1 MISAHG
7 STILVTDTA
16 LEIHPDP
23 LQAALTGTS
32 DATVLPLAG
41 VTGVTVLPGDD
52 WDATRI
58 AVTSGADETV
68 IRFTP
73 GDTKGPERL
82 RATVEAAQSGK
93 KISTDS
99 IPGFSFVAFDVE
111 TANQH
116 WGSICQMGLVRVV
129 DGEIT
134 ERASWLCRPPTGIDE
149 FDPFNVDCHGIT
161 EESVADEP
169 DVGELFERFSD
180 FVGDLPVVA
189 HNAYFDASALRYAA
203 LATGKEIP
211 TITFGCSLAQSRAA
225 GLDVAN
231 HRLPTVAEYFGVPL
245 KNHHDACADA
255 EACAGVMLGLARR
268 AEHSGTLADYVH
280 STGFALGSVGKLRVT
295 PVLKDLSGAQT
306 ALQAA
311 AAGKSRTSDASGAGN
326 SAGKS
331 GKSGRGPAPWQSV
344 ATPDTIPEPAV
355 DADPDSPLY
364 DQHVTLTGE
373 FEPFDKGQLW
383 EGIAARGGQV
393 GKNVTKKTTIL
404 VVGEWASMTSK
415 EKRARELM
423 EKGQDIEIWPAEK
436 LLDVLGLNEQ
446 PPF

>member
-7 STILVTDTA
+7 SRILVTETA

-23 LQAALTGTS
+23 LEAALTGS
-32 DATVLPLAG
+32 SEAVVVPLPEITEIS
-41 VTGVTVLPGDD
+41 VHPGDA
-52 WDATRI
+52 WD
-58 AVTSGADETV
+58 GACVVVASNERETV
-68 IRFTP
+68 VRFAP
-73 GDTKGPERL
+73 GDLTGPEQL
-82 RATVEAAQSGK
+82 RSIVEAARSGRK
-93 KISTDS
+93 VGTDS

-134 ERASWLCRPPTGIDE
+134 ERASWLCRPPAGNDE
-149 FDPFNVDCHGIT
+149 FDPFNVNCHGIT
-161 EESVADEP
+161 ADDVADEP
-169 DVGELFERFSD
+169 SVGELFERFTD

-203 LATGKEIP
+203 LATGQTIP
-211 TITFGCSLAQSRAA
+211 KITFGCSLAQSRAA
-225 GLDVAN
+225 KLEVAN
-231 HRLPTVAEYFGVPL
+231 HRLPTVAEHFGVAL
-245 KNHHDACADA
+245 KNHHDAGDDA

-268 AEHSGTLADYVH
+268 AEHTGTLADFVH
-280 STGFALGSVGKLRVT
+280 SSGFALGSVGESRVT

-306 ALQAA
+306 ALQT
-311 AAGKSRTSDASGAGN
+311 GGAEESF
-326 SAGKS
+326 SAFESATGRSAENS
-331 GKSGRGPAPWQSV
+331 GKAGRSPAPWQSV

-355 DADPDSPLY
+355 DADPNSPLY

-383 EGIAARGGQV
+383 DGIAARGGHV

-404 VVGEWASMTSK
+404 VIGEWASMTSK

-423 EKGQDIEIWPAEK
+423 DKGQDIEIWPADK

>member
-1 MISAHG
+1 MINAHG
-7 STILVTDTA
+7 SKVLVTETA
-16 LEIHPDP
+16 LEIHPAP
-23 LQAALTGTS
+23 LEAALTGTT
-32 DATVLPLAG
+32 DAAVIPLAE
-41 VTGVTVLPGDD
+41 VTEVHVRPGDA
-52 WDATRI
+52 WDAASVIITGRE
-58 AVTSGADETV
+58 GPTV
-68 IRFTP
+68 VRFAP
-73 GDTKGPERL
+73 GDEKGPEQL
-82 RATVEAAQSGK
+82 RTVVEAARSGK

-129 DGEIT
+129 DGEVT
-134 ERASWLCRPPTGIDE
+134 ERVSWLCRPPAGLDE
-149 FDPFNVDCHGIT
+149 FDPFNVDCHGIDADAVA
-161 EESVADEP
+161 EEP
-169 DVGELFERFSD
+169 RVGELFERFTD
-180 FVGDLPVVA
+180 FVGDLPIVA

-203 LATGKEIP
+203 LASGQSIP

-225 GLDVAN
+225 NLGVAN
-231 HRLPTVAEYFGVPL
+231 HRLPTVAEHFGVAL
-245 KNHHDACADA
+245 ENHHDAGADA
-255 EACAGVMLGLARR
+255 EACAGVMIGLARR
-268 AEHSGTLADYVH
+268 SDHSGTLAEYVH
-280 STGFALGSVGKLRVT
+280 SSGFSLGHVGDARVT
-295 PVLKDLSGAQT
+295 PVLKDLSGAQS
-306 ALQAA
+306 ALQ
-311 AAGKSRTSDASGAGN
+311 SASGAEGSTN
-326 SAGKS
+326 QPAESETPGTPGKT
-331 GKSGRGPAPWQSV
+331 GRGPAPWQSV

-383 EGIAARGGQV
+383 DGIAARGGQV

-423 EKGQDIEIWPAEK
+423 EKGQDIEIWPAAK
-436 LLDVLGLNEQ
+436 LLDVLGLSEQ

>member
-23 LQAALTGTS
+23 LEAALTGS
-32 DATVLPLAG
+32 SEATVLALAD
-41 VTGVTVLPGDD
+41 VARISVHPGDA
-52 WDATRI
+52 WDAARVVV
-58 AVTSGADETV
+58 AGDAGETV
-68 IRFTP
+68 IRFGP
-73 GDTKGPERL
+73 GDDTGPEQL
-82 RATVEAAQSGK
+82 RSIVEAARSGK

-111 TANQH
+111 TANRH

-134 ERASWLCRPPTGIDE
+134 ERASWLCRPPAGIDE

-161 EESVADEP
+161 ADDVADKP
-169 DVGELFERFSD
+169 VVGELFEQFND

-203 LATGKEIP
+203 LASGHAVP
-211 TITFGCSLAQSRAA
+211 AITFGCSLAQSRAA
-225 GLDVAN
+225 ALDVAN
-231 HRLPTVAEYFGVPL
+231 HRLPTVAAHFGL
-245 KNHHDACADA
+245 ALDNHHDACADA

-268 AEHSGTLADYVH
+268 AEHAGTLADFVH
-280 STGFALGSVGKLRVT
+280 SAGFALGSVGDARVI
-295 PVLKDLSGAQT
+295 PVLKDFSGAQT
-306 ALQAA
+306 ALQVASSAA
-311 AAGKSRTSDASGAGN
+311 KEGNGPAGSSGNAE
-326 SAGKS
+326 KP

-383 EGIAARGGQV
+383 DGIAARGGQV

-423 EKGQDIEIWPAEK
+423 EKGQDIEIWPADK
-436 LLDVLGLNEQ
+436 LLDVLGLSEQ

>member
-7 STILVTDTA
+7 ARVLVTETA

-23 LQAALTGTS
+23 LEAALTGS
-32 DATVLPLAG
+32 SEPTVITLAD
-41 VTGVTVLPGDD
+41 VTEVNVLPGDD
-52 WDATRI
+52 WD
-58 AVTSGADETV
+58 GARVVVAADGGERT
-68 IRFTP
+68 IRFAP
-73 GDTKGPERL
+73 GDEKGPEQL
-82 RATVEAAQSGK
+82 RTIVEAARSGK

-111 TANQH
+111 TANQF
-116 WGSICQMGLVRVV
+116 WGSVCQMGLVRVT

-134 ERASWLCRPPTGIDE
+134 ERASWLCRPPEGHDH
-149 FDPFNVDCHGIT
+149 FDDFNVEFHGIT
-161 EESVADEP
+161 ADAVADEP
-169 DVGELFERFSD
+169 RVGELVGRFKE

-189 HNAYFDASALRYAA
+189 HNAYFDASALRYVA
-203 LATGKEIP
+203 LESGQPAPE
-211 TITFGCSLAQSRAA
+211 ITFACTLAQSRAA
-225 GLDVAN
+225 DLGVAN
-231 HRLPTVAEYFGVPL
+231 HRLPTVAEHFGVSL
-245 KNHHDACADA
+245 ENHHDACADA
-255 EACAGVMLGLARR
+255 EACAGVMVALARR
-268 AEHSGTLADYVH
+268 AEHTGTVAEYVH
-280 STGFALGSVGKLRVT
+280 STGFAMGSVGQGRVT

-306 ALQAA
+306 ALQVAA
-311 AAGKSRTSDASGAGN
+311 TADSKDTANDGTS
-326 SAGKS
+326 K
-331 GKSGRGPAPWQSV
+331 RGPAPWQSV

-364 DQHVTLTGE
+364 EQNITLTGE

-383 EGIAARGGQV
+383 DGIAARGGQV

-423 EKGQDIEIWPAEK
+423 DKGQDIEIWPAEK
-436 LLDVLGLNEQ
+436 LLGILGLDEE